1 MELYRRKRAFC
12 ATINEWD
19 SPKCRKDK
27 RFDQNILFQYLNK
40 VKYYP
45 VYVHNKLFVICT
57 SP

>member
-27 RFDQNILFQYLNK
+27 RFDQNILFQYLNT

-45 VYVHNKLFVICT
+45 VYIINYL
-57 SP
+57 

>member
-27 RFDQNILFQYLNK
+27 RFDHQNILFQYLNT

-45 VYVHNKLFVICT
+45 VYIINYL
-57 SP
+57 